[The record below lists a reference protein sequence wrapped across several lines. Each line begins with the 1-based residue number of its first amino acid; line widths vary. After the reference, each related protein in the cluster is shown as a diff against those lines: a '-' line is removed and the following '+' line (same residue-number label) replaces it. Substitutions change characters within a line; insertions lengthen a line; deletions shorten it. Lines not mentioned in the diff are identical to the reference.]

1 MEGGSSI
8 TDIWPVAVQALPK
21 PYVPGSGDRVPAELR
36 LVQGGYVGVACGLF
50 AVALACATAF
60 AFLFLYISLP
70 NFFADDLYIA
80 DDMDGLLFGLAFAAF
95 AGELLRGLGWGCEG
109 RSSAQGAYPI
119 FQAAPTA
126 QRSTHGHGGG
136 LEAWRTH
143 TDTRHQPRRVPAP
156 VRGPPRVVAEGR
168 NADAW

>member
-8 TDIWPVAVQALPK
+8 TDIWPVAVQALPE

-80 DDMDGLLFGLAFAAF
+80 NDMDGLLFGLAFAAF
-95 AGELLRGLGWGCEG
+95 AGGLLRGLGL
-109 RSSAQGAYPI
+109 
-119 FQAAPTA
+119 
-126 QRSTHGHGGG
+126 G
-136 LEAWRTH
+136 L
-143 TDTRHQPRRVPAP
+143 
-156 VRGPPRVVAEGR
+156 
-168 NADAW
+168 

>member
-1 MEGGSSI
+1 MC
-8 TDIWPVAVQALPK
+8 
-21 PYVPGSGDRVPAELR
+21 RVPAIGSLQSFGWCR
-36 LVQGGYVGVACGLF
+36 VDTVGVACGLF

-126 QRSTHGHGGG
+126 Q
-136 LEAWRTH
+136 
-143 TDTRHQPRRVPAP
+143 
-156 VRGPPRVVAEGR
+156 
-168 NADAW
+168 